1 MAVPCRSVSGPLRL
15 GLGVRDW
22 LSGIRSLTN
31 GDASLARLR
40 RPCLVPGCG
49 RHPERAGV
57 GSPQQ
62 GAVGL
67 VEAGQAAGRGR
78 WRPAARYISGAAD
91 LTANGGKLP
100 DGIPETARN

>member
-1 MAVPCRSVSGPLRL
+1 M
-15 GLGVRDW
+15 
-22 LSGIRSLTN
+22 
-31 GDASLARLR
+31 
-40 RPCLVPGCG
+40 PGCG

-91 LTANGGKLP
+91 LPANGGKLP
-100 DGIPETARN
+100 DGIPETARNQLAAILRRDADGLIAITTTD